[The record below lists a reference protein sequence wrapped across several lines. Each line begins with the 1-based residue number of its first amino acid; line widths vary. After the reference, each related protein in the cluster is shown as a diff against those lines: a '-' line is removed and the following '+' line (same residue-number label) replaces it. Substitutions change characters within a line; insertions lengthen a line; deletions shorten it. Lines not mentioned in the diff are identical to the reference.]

1 MSTSKRF
8 VTKNGLDNNGNS
20 ITNLG
25 VSGASLTLSGANA
38 LTFTTSGATNVTF
51 PTSGT
56 LLTTA
61 GTAATVTTNA
71 NLTGPITSVG
81 NATSIASQ
89 TGTGTTFVMSASPSI
104 TGFLNITGSGAY
116 MPASTTIAAATG
128 ATSGSLITSQG
139 TAGTAGAAFIT
150 FHRPS
155 AHAFHVGID
164 TDNFF
169 KIGGYSLGA
178 ASYKIWHEGVD
189 GAGSGLDAD
198 LLDGQQGAYYAPI
211 ASPVFTGIPRT
222 PGLNIGADSDIYLY
236 ESSTNALSIRT
247 GGVGTEKYFTFSAA
261 GVFTTSSGGITST
274 GVVGIGAPATG
285 ASLNISKSFT
295 GSVSTYGIAI
305 PATVASDSTSGAYGV
320 ATYIGTQ
327 ATAFTLGTL
336 MHYNADQAAIG
347 AGSTVTN
354 QYGYVASAGL
364 VGATNNY
371 GFYGGIPAG
380 TNRYNLYMTGTAQN
394 YMAGNTGIGNSAFT
408 DTKLRLGG
416 SIGTA
421 TSLFGTYT
429 DPTLPATNTVAT
441 IIHTTAPATAASAF
455 TLGQLVHYRAYQG
468 TIGAGS
474 AVTSQYGFQAASTLT
489 GATNNYGFHGG
500 IDAGTNRYNLYMS
513 GTANNYLEGS
523 LGIGINSLAGHSL
536 RVNKALTGA
545 TTTLGIR
552 QSGIVQSDSTVE
564 AYGILNEFGTQ
575 ATAFTLPSY
584 VHLGASQGTIGA
596 GSTVTTQYG
605 LYISSNLVGATNN
618 YGVFSAIPS
627 GTNRYNIYAQGTAEN
642 YFAGKVGIGTLL
654 SSNTF
659 FRVSGSGT
667 GTDTSTVIAQGTT
680 TASSTHNVF
689 YSLPT
694 TSATTLN
701 ALTHF
706 FASQSTLGGTVNN
719 QYGFRADALNI
730 GATNNYGFLAENTAA
745 VTTGKTGFGF
755 YSNINTATG
764 GGSTWGFFGAGTANN
779 AFNGKVRVG
788 GITVPSATLDVTG
801 TIASTGAITA
811 TGGVDKLT
819 TASGVVSVAAA
830 TAPSTGQVL
839 MATSATT
846 ATWQTPAA
854 GGTVT
859 LSDDTATNATYYPT
873 IATATSGTLSAL
885 KVSSTKFTFNPS
897 TGTMSATIL
906 NSLSDAN
913 FKTNVVPLTDSAEV
927 VKALQGVSF
936 DWKDG
941 SGSSY
946 GFIAQ
951 EVQKIIPHAVSENDN
966 KLGVNYSAIV
976 PFLVETIKTQ
986 EDRIAR
992 LEEMVA
998 KLLKA

>member
-38 LTFTTSGATNVTF
+38 LTITTSGATNVTF

-89 TGTGTTFVMSASPSI
+89 TGTGTQFVMSASPSI
-104 TGFLNITGSGAY
+104 TGCLNITGSGAY
-116 MPASTTIAAATG
+116 MPASTTIAAASG
-128 ATSGSLITSQG
+128 ASGASLITAQG

-150 FHRPS
+150 FHRPY
-155 AHAFHVGID
+155 AYAFHVGID

-211 ASPVFTGIPRT
+211 ASPVFTGIPRASS
-222 PGLNIGADSDIYLY
+222 LNIGADTDIYLY
-236 ESSTNALSIRT
+236 ESATNALTIRT
-247 GGVGTEKYFTFSAA
+247 GGVGTEKYFTFGNDGTLS
-261 GVFTTSSGGITST
+261 VVSGGITTTDRILVAGSTAVTQSNGETAYLQLNGTDSRWGIGLSRFSANANGTGIYLGKSRGATVGTLGIVSSGDELGRITFSGDDGTDLNTIAAKITAYVDGTPGLNDMPGRLVLSTTADGASTPTDRVTIDSIGEVSFSSCGVKIQTSRRVTSDIDTQILELRGGTGASSANIELYGGTHATAAGLMVLDAGEHRIRSADGTSEWARIDST
-274 GVVGIGAPATG
+274 GNVGIGTSTSPVVKLFVYDTGSSTTLQEYGQLVQASFTNISGAINKFGSYAHAYTG
-285 ASLNISKSFT
+285 ASYAGTGAVIGVAGLAQQNAASAGAGFSLIGVLGSITTTSTGTVGNACAFQSGLTTSGGATITNGIAYLAEDHSVGTSKYGFYSSLSSGTNKYGFYSAGTAPNYFAGSLGIGDLPVTGYKLLNYGNWSGNTTYYGTSSQGTFQSDVTASGIAYRSAPNTAAASFT
-295 GSVSTYGIAI
+295 LTNLNGYLAEQ
-305 PATVASDSTSGAYGV
+305 
-320 ATYIGTQ
+320 GT
-327 ATAFTLGTL
+327 
-336 MHYNADQAAIG
+336 IG

-354 QYGYVASAGL
+354 QYGFNAAASL

-371 GFYGGIPAG
+371 GFYGNIA
-380 TNRYNLYMTGTAQN
+380 
-394 YMAGNTGIGNSAFT
+394 
-408 DTKLRLGG
+408 
-416 SIGTA
+416 
-421 TSLFGTYT
+421 
-429 DPTLPATNTVAT
+429 
-441 IIHTTAPATAASAF
+441 
-455 TLGQLVHYRAYQG
+455 
-468 TIGAGS
+468 
-474 AVTSQYGFQAASTLT
+474 
-489 GATNNYGFHGG
+489 
-500 IDAGTNRYNLYMS
+500 
-513 GTANNYLEGS
+513 
-523 LGIGINSLAGHSL
+523 
-536 RVNKALTGA
+536 
-545 TTTLGIR
+545 
-552 QSGIVQSDSTVE
+552 
-564 AYGILNEFGTQ
+564 
-575 ATAFTLPSY
+575 
-584 VHLGASQGTIGA
+584 
-596 GSTVTTQYG
+596 
-605 LYISSNLVGATNN
+605 
-618 YGVFSAIPS
+618 S
-627 GTNRYNIYAQGTAEN
+627 GTNRWN
-642 YFAGKVGIGTLL
+642 
-654 SSNTF
+654 
-659 FRVSGSGT
+659 
-667 GTDTSTVIAQGTT
+667 
-680 TASSTHNVF
+680 
-689 YSLPT
+689 
-694 TSATTLN
+694 
-701 ALTHF
+701 F
-706 FASQSTLGGTVNN
+706 FAS
-719 QYGFRADALNI
+719 
-730 GATNNYGFLAENTAA
+730 
-745 VTTGKTGFGF
+745 
-755 YSNINTATG
+755 
-764 GGSTWGFFGAGTANN
+764 GTANN

-830 TAPSTGQVL
+830 TAPTTGQVL

-854 GGTVT
+854 GGSVT
-859 LSDDTATNATYYPT
+859 MSDDTTTNATYYPAIST
-873 IATATSGTLSAL
+873 VTSGTLSAL

-913 FKTNVVPLTDSAEV
+913 FKTNVAPLTDSAEV